1 MSVAVRRRCHAV
13 IDTQGCC
20 DASSLLSGEL
30 AAVMVIPMPGQ
41 RKRNRQAREGRQRA
55 SAALAAGW
63 RWEVICETEDSDQ
76 LRARLR
82 SLQDERPDTDPSRV
96 RIDTLCGRLKHPTT
110 YRLSV
115 LVPQE
120 TNE

>member
-1 MSVAVRRRCHAV
+1 M
-13 IDTQGCC
+13 
-20 DASSLLSGEL
+20 
-30 AAVMVIPMPGQ
+30 VMPMPGQ
-41 RKRNRQAREGRQRA
+41 RKRNRQAREERQRA

-82 SLQDERPDTDPSRV
+82 SLQEERPGTDPSRV

-115 LVPQE
+115 LVPQGTSE
-120 TNE
+120 

>member
-1 MSVAVRRRCHAV
+1 MVMS
-13 IDTQGCC
+13 
-20 DASSLLSGEL
+20 
-30 AAVMVIPMPGQ
+30 MPGQ
-41 RKRNRQAREGRQRA
+41 RKRKRRARDENQRA
-55 SAALAAGW
+55 SATLAAGW

-82 SLQDERPDTDPSRV
+82 SLHEERPDTDPSRV

-115 LVPQE
+115 LVPPE
-120 TNE
+120 PSE